1 MRVIERREGHYEVSE
16 VPYGK
21 VYSWRPERIV
31 FECDCGERLTWTA
44 PATICACG
52 AVHTDVTQEAA
63 NGRPKEGPYRPWLAE
78 YAEWRRERDA
88 KGLRHEYF
96 AFAKAG
102 SDD

>member
-1 MRVIERREGHYEVSE
+1 MRVIERKEGHYEVSE

-21 VYSWRPERIV
+21 VYSWRPARVV
-31 FECDCGERLTWTA
+31 FECDCGETLTWAA
-44 PATICACG
+44 PATVCACG
-52 AVHTDVTQEAA
+52 AVHTDVAQEGG
-63 NGRPKEGPYRPWLAE
+63 NGRPKESPYRPWLAE
-78 YAEWRRERDA
+78 YAAWRRERDA